1 MFDDGTVIANDYT
14 GHGDAQI
21 EDFVKNPVLMLKDGE
36 VISEFDNA
44 ESDDG
49 RHQIAPKG
57 TLSSDLVVYASPDG
71 GVVALPR
78 K

>member
-1 MFDDGTVIANDYT
+1 
-14 GHGDAQI
+14 
-21 EDFVKNPVLMLKDGE
+21 MLKDGE

-57 TLSSDLVVYASPDG
+57 TLSSDLVVYASPAG